1 MKNLLNKQ
9 EENTEAQPENKK
21 SNEEIADEVIKGLWG
36 NGQERK
42 DRLASAGYDASIIQ
56 KIVNEKLSGN
66 TSSNKKSNEEIA
78 DEIIKGLWG
87 NGQERK
93 DKLTS
98 AGYDASTIQKIVN
111 EKLK

>member
-1 MKNLLNKQ
+1 MKSLLNKQ
-9 EENTEAQPENKK
+9 TEDTNTSAENKK

-42 DRLASAGYDASIIQ
+42 DRLASAGYDSTVIQ

-66 TSSNKKSNEEIA
+66 TNVAKKSNEEIA
-78 DEIIKGLWG
+78 NEVIKGLWG

-93 DKLTS
+93 DKLAS
-98 AGYDASTIQKIVN
+98 AGYDSTSIQKIVN

>member
-9 EENTEAQPENKK
+9 ENTESQPENKK

-42 DRLASAGYDASIIQ
+42 DRLASAGYDSTVIQ

-78 DEIIKGLWG
+78 DEVIAGKWG

-93 DKLTS
+93 DRLTS
-98 AGYDASTIQKIVN
+98 AGYDATAIQKIVN